1 MESSI
6 LNDIQKLK
14 EDTKKIKMQTENLK
28 NIDSRELY

>member
-28 NIDSRELY
+28 NIDARELY